1 MPNFEV
7 RVRLFDVQ
15 EADAWSARQE
25 VETRLRASGFR
36 RWQIV
41 GLRVQD
47 APVEPR
53 IGVPRMVPPVGRV
66 PRRRRGDAGLS
77 AALLLAAVLAWTLLF
92 WWQLF

>member
-47 APVEPR
+47 APMPPR
-53 IGVPRMVPPVGRV
+53 VGVPRMATSGRPVS
-66 PRRRRGDAGLS
+66 RRRRSDAGLS

>member
-7 RVRLFDVQ
+7 RVRLLDVT

-41 GLRVQD
+41 SLRVQEN
-47 APVEPR
+47 ALPR
-53 IGVPRMVPPVGRV
+53 IGVVPPRRV
-66 PRRRRGDAGLS
+66 MRKRRGEAGLGTG
-77 AALLLAAVLAWTLLF
+77 LLLAAVLAWTLLF
-92 WWQLF
+92 WWELF